1 MNGNV
6 FWYVPIVDEEA
17 ESNAQD
23 VTVKLPNDTKTT
35 ITKITH
41 SVNKELFLVR
51 SIVVKNH
58 VAKDL
63 GLYAEAEGH
72 EKEMEKCQII
82 IDRYYQDPEAEQQD
96 QALED
101 YTKLEKLRDE
111 VVKKMLDTF
120 RHFIHEDVRHIFDD
134 VLSSKLNVTPWVNLY
149 GVEETE
155 EELGFTLWAFDVVWM
170 FWMRSVFQVDAADNT
185 LEYLL
190 YIIKKP
196 RFVAPRIFVRRVK
209 QLSSYITYLPGAY
222 YSSQATSQT
231 TGTEKLTDLQVAQLA
246 LRLCPPA
253 WKTAWKMLM
262 TGMPQDLEE
271 IIQFMALQE
280 FFRRLIST
288 VISVT
293 STVALQTPITPM
305 IAASTRRTVVRRGS
319 LVERRSRTIA
329 SCSSRRSLRKPRR
342 S

>member
-134 VLSSKLNVTPWVNLY
+134 VLSSKL
-149 GVEETE
+149 E
-155 EELGFTLWAFDVVWM
+155 
-170 FWMRSVFQVDAADNT
+170 
-185 LEYLL
+185 
-190 YIIKKP
+190 
-196 RFVAPRIFVRRVK
+196 
-209 QLSSYITYLPGAY
+209 
-222 YSSQATSQT
+222 
-231 TGTEKLTDLQVAQLA
+231 
-246 LRLCPPA
+246 
-253 WKTAWKMLM
+253 
-262 TGMPQDLEE
+262 
-271 IIQFMALQE
+271 
-280 FFRRLIST
+280 
-288 VISVT
+288 
-293 STVALQTPITPM
+293 
-305 IAASTRRTVVRRGS
+305 
-319 LVERRSRTIA
+319 
-329 SCSSRRSLRKPRR
+329 
-342 S
+342 

>member
-120 RHFIHEDVRHIFDD
+120 RHFINEDIRHIYDD
-134 VLSSKLNVTPWVNLY
+134 ILQTKLNITPWVTVMYY
-149 GVEETE
+149 GEI
-155 EELGFTLWAFDVVWM
+155 M
-170 FWMRSVFQVDAADNT
+170 NP
-185 LEYLL
+185 Y
-190 YIIKKP
+190 
-196 RFVAPRIFVRRVK
+196 
-209 QLSSYITYLPGAY
+209 AY
-222 YSSQATSQT
+222 SQQ
-231 TGTEKLTDLQVAQLA
+231 
-246 LRLCPPA
+246 
-253 WKTAWKMLM
+253 
-262 TGMPQDLEE
+262 
-271 IIQFMALQE
+271 
-280 FFRRLIST
+280 
-288 VISVT
+288 
-293 STVALQTPITPM
+293 
-305 IAASTRRTVVRRGS
+305 
-319 LVERRSRTIA
+319 
-329 SCSSRRSLRKPRR
+329 
-342 S
+342 